1 MPYRLVAD
9 AINSGHR
16 YALIYTDLL
25 YQILSVFIYVL
36 VIIDNHRQWGRC
48 V

>member
-25 YQILSVFIYVL
+25 YQILSVFI
-36 VIIDNHRQWGRC
+36 C
-48 V
+48 VHQCPNREYL